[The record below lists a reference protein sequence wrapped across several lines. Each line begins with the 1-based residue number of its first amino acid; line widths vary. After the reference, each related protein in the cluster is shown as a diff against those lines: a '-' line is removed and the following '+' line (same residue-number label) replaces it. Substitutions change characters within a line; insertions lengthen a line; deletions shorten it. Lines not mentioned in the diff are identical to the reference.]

1 MYYPYNDPAT
11 GKLTWFSWDHDI
23 TFRQE
28 LMPFLVLDK
37 SIVTD
42 AWPLIRYLLDDPVY
56 WARYVALMAENF
68 ATVLAPD
75 ALIARIRAHA
85 DVIAPVAT
93 LDMSQAEYDA
103 AVQVQVDFV
112 EARALA
118 VEKFLGAQE

>member
-1 MYYPYNDPAT
+1 
-11 GKLTWFSWDHDI
+11 
-23 TFRQE
+23 
-28 LMPFLVLDK
+28 
-37 SIVTD
+37 
-42 AWPLIRYLLDDPVY
+42 
-56 WARYVALMAENF
+56 MAENF